1 MAETYTNTPADEA
14 PQAAS
19 SLPTVLIC
27 WLVVGLPLAW
37 GIIETLKKSLAL
49 FH

>member
-1 MAETYTNTPADEA
+1 MAELYSEMPDKTPSEA
-14 PQAAS
+14 PSPPAI
-19 SLPTVLIC
+19 LLVR

>member
-1 MAETYTNTPADEA
+1 MAETYTDTSTDAT

>member
-1 MAETYTNTPADEA
+1 MAQAYTNTPPNEA

-19 SLPTVLIC
+19 SLPTVLVC
-27 WLVVGLPLAW
+27 WLVVGLPLGW

>member
-1 MAETYTNTPADEA
+1 MAETYTNTPADTS
-14 PQAAS
+14 PKAAS
-19 SLPTVLIC
+19 SPLTLIVC

>member
-1 MAETYTNTPADEA
+1 VLTPAG
-14 PQAAS
+14 
-19 SLPTVLIC
+19 SLPAAPVETRSLGLVLA

-37 GIIETLKKSLAL
+37 GIWETLKKSLVL

>member
-1 MAETYTNTPADEA
+1 MAEIYDDTTAEA
-14 PQAAS
+14 APPPAS

-37 GIIETLKKSLAL
+37 GIIETLKKSLVL